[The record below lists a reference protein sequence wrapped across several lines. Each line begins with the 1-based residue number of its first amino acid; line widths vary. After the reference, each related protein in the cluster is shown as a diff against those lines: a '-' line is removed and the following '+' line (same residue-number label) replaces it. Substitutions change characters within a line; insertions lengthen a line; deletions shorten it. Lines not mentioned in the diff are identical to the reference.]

1 MGGIQQVQKREEVTA
16 RRRVGAI
23 LTACA
28 LGTFLSACVT
38 TYPSREVSYKP
49 VDVDRPAAPL
59 KDTEVLAVRISTFN
73 PGKLPED
80 SNAAKGLS
88 GDIRNA
94 EAYYFAVQLKNTM
107 QRSGHWGPV
116 RVVPVGTVGGEIAVD
131 GKILESDGEILKLE
145 IVVKDATGT
154 PWFTEEYESVIDENA
169 YRNAQQQGNDPFQP
183 LYNRIAN
190 DIAAHRKKLTEKK
203 AATIRQ
209 VAELKFGADFAPD
222 VYKGYLRKGPAE
234 PESKEEQ
241 DGLKTLVTF
250 FQQPQVGDEATPVYT
265 VLRLPPEQDPLIQ
278 RVARIRAREDLLFD
292 TLDQQ
297 YDGLARDIAPAYT
310 NWRQSRLSEINAIR
324 QVDQA
329 KAEQQGQAVA
339 IGILGILAGAAIG
352 SQRNCYGCQTTGA
365 VVAGAAMAIAVQKAV
380 QASTQAESEAAIRKV
395 ALEELGRSVVA
406 DVKPI
411 VVNVEGETVELK
423 GSIESK
429 FAQWRD
435 VLKKLHAQEVG
446 PMPTPTPSISA
457 SAPKTS

>member
-1 MGGIQQVQKREEVTA
+1 MGRIQQVQKGEA
-16 RRRVGAI
+16 M
-23 LTACA
+23 TACRRGGVILMVCA
-28 LGTFLSACVT
+28 VGMLLGACVT
-38 TYPSREVSYKP
+38 TYPSREVSYKA
-49 VDVDRPAAPL
+49 VDVDRPATAL
-59 KDTEVLAVRISTFN
+59 KDAEVLGVRIATFD

-80 SNAAKGLS
+80 PSAAKGLS
-88 GDIRNA
+88 GDIRHA
-94 EAYYFAVQLKNTM
+94 EAYYFPVQLKNTM

-116 RVVPVGTVGGEIAVD
+116 RVVPVGTVGGEVIVE

-145 IVVKDATGT
+145 IAVKDSTGES
-154 PWFTEEYESVIDENA
+154 WFTKEYQSVIDESV
-169 YRNAQQQGNDPFQP
+169 YRNAQQQGGDPFQP
-183 LYNRIAN
+183 LYNQVAN

-203 AATIRQ
+203 AVTIRQ

-222 VYKGYLRKGPAE
+222 VYKGYLRKGPV
-234 PESKEEQ
+234 ESAPKDE
-241 DGLKTLVTF
+241 DGLKVLAAF
-250 FQQPQVGDEATPVYT
+250 FQQSQAGEDEKPVYT
-265 VLRLPPEQDPLIQ
+265 VLRLPSEQDPLVQ
-278 RVARIRAREDLLFD
+278 RVARIRAREDLLID

-297 YDGLARDIAPAYT
+297 YDGLARDIGPAYT
-310 NWRQSRLSEINAIR
+310 NWRQSRLSEMNAIR

-352 SQRNCYGCQTTGA
+352 SQKNCYGCQTTGA

-395 ALEELGRSVVA
+395 ALEELGRSIVA

-411 VVNVEGETVELK
+411 VINVEGEAVELK
-423 GSIESK
+423 GSVESK

-435 VLKKLHAQEVG
+435 VLKKLHAQEVE
-446 PMPTPTPSISA
+446 PTPSPASPIPT